1 MKGIF
6 LRRFNEKTIAIFCV
20 ISAAFFFALMSLF
33 LKLAG
38 DLPVYEKSFFRNL
51 VALLFA
57 VGIMRQKN
65 IPFSSGGNGNIKY
78 LLARAVGGTIGIFCN
93 FYAVDHLVLSDANM
107 LNKLSPFFAV
117 IFSFFLLKERVAPYQ
132 IGCLCLA
139 FFGTLLILKPGFDT
153 LVTFPAFIGM
163 LGGLGAGFAYTNV
176 RICSQRGVPGPFIV
190 FFFSAFSCIA
200 SIPLSL
206 MDLQPITPVQMLFL
220 ILTGLAACGGQFS
233 ITAAYSHAPAKE
245 ISIYD
250 YSQIL
255 FAAGFGFLFLG
266 EVPDMGSIA
275 GYLVILTASA
285 IMFCVTNGIRF
296 LPHGA

>member
-1 MKGIF
+1 MS
-6 LRRFNEKTIAIFCV
+6 EKTKAILYV
-20 ISAAFFFALMSLF
+20 ISAAFFFSLMTLF

-51 VALLFA
+51 IALLFA
-57 VGIMRQKN
+57 AAIMIKN
-65 IPFSSGGNGNIKY
+65 KIPFSTGGSENIKY
-78 LLARAVGGTIGIFCN
+78 LLFRAVGGTVGIFCN

-117 IFSFFLLKERVAPYQ
+117 VFSYLILKERVAPYQ

-139 FFGTLLILKPGFDT
+139 FFGALLILKPGFDS
-153 LVTFPAFIGM
+153 LVTLSALIGM

-176 RICSQRGVPGPFIV
+176 RICSKHGVPGPFIV
-190 FFFSAFSCIA
+190 FFFSTFSCLA

-206 MDLQPITPVQMLFL
+206 ADLRPVTPMQFLFL

-255 FAAGFGFLFLG
+255 FAAVLGSLFLN
-266 EVPDMGSIA
+266 ETPDMLSVM
-275 GYLVILTASA
+275 GYLVILCASA
-285 IMFCVTNGIRF
+285 IMFYRNRE
-296 LPHGA
+296 